1 VPRTPVARAK
11 RKAARLPMRPRT
23 RGLFLVRLILAS
35 KAGSNSMLRVFA
47 DAMVRKVP
55 LVRKPNV
62 RVLSDGAA
70 VAVVLSRPGTGYMEY
85 DAVVVNTIRKASR
98 GLQRARKVLTVRLSD
113 LEGASDAARERVEE
127 ASGGSCCS
135 ASNASA
141 SSFNRFRLRCGG
153 SCASAVECGSAGVCV
168 AENAAVDCA
177 LLLSGVYDLVQKM
190 APALCKSCLLFK
202 TFAQKYD
209 RSRGWLRPAA
219 NCFDFEVAVKYRGLQ
234 AGFCSGLPTQ
244 LVQTLSSRMA
254 RAWERY
260 GGRNIWRW
268 CSGATNDAHA
278 RRGFDVRRCRS

>member
-1 VPRTPVARAK
+1 LPAPSRAVVGFTPYHRMLVPRTPVARAK

-35 KAGSNSMLRVFA
+35 KAGSNSMLSVFA
-47 DAMVRKVP
+47 DAMVKNVP
-55 LVRKPNV
+55 LVRKPSV
-62 RVLSDGAA
+62 SVLRDGAA
-70 VAVVLSRPGTGYMEY
+70 VTDVLSKPGIGYMEY

-113 LEGASDAARERVEE
+113 LEGASDAARERVDE

-135 ASNASA
+135 ASSASA

-153 SCASAVECGSAGVCV
+153 SCVVAGAGAECGSAGVCV

-177 LLLSGVYDLVQKM
+177 LLLSGVYDLVQKL
-190 APALCKSCLLFK
+190 APAFRKSCLLFT

-219 NCFDFEVAVKYRGLQ
+219 VCFEFEVAEKYRGLQ
-234 AGFCSGLPTQ
+234 AGFCSNVAAQ
-244 LVQTLSSRMA
+244 LVQASSSRMA
-254 RAWERY
+254 RAR
-260 GGRNIWRW
+260 
-268 CSGATNDAHA
+268 AM
-278 RRGFDVRRCRS
+278 